1 MNINNNVWMLF
12 LIPIFADYMVH
23 QDGVYN
29 VNLTL
34 LIISISA
41 SIVGSTAYA
50 TKKNEDA
57 TLRFKNVIAIYS
69 TGMFLSYLTYELAIY
84 YQSMSIAGAGS
95 AIVSYF
101 SIEVIIL
108 ISSVIKGLPNVLL
121 RILESWGK
129 K

>member
-23 QDGVYN
+23 QDGIYN

-34 LIISISA
+34 LVISFSA
-41 SIVGSTAYA
+41 SFVGSTAYA

-69 TGMFLSYLTYELAIY
+69 TGMFLSYLMYQLAIY

-108 ISSVIKGLPNVLL
+108 ISTIIKGLPSV
-121 RILESWGK
+121 ILKIIEGWAK